1 MANNK
6 IPSLGF
12 HHIALRV
19 KDFEQERKFFEEG
32 LGLTP
37 YAAWGSGDKRA
48 LLMELGNGGM
58 AELFAG
64 GSEETEKGNRYIH
77 FAFSVDDV
85 EAAFARAIA
94 AGASEISAPKIHAIP
109 SAPVALT
116 LQCAF
121 VRTPGGAEV
130 EFIRTLRAETKG

>member
-19 KDFEQERKFFEEG
+19 KDFEKERKFFEEG
-32 LGLTP
+32 LGLAP
-37 YAAWGSGDKRA
+37 YASWGEGDRRA
-48 LLMELGNGGM
+48 LLMETGNGGM
-58 AELFAG
+58 VELFAG
-64 GSEETEKGNRYIH
+64 GTEAAQANQRYTH

-85 EAAFARAIA
+85 EAAFARAVK
-94 AGASEISAPKIHAIP
+94 AGAEVISAPQTHAIP
-109 SAPVALT
+109 SSPVALT

-130 EFIRTLRAETKG
+130 EFIRTLQADAGE